1 MTTYLALPVGLH
13 SSTSERIGKPLHGT
27 IIDQVSTQRWR

>member
-1 MTTYLALPVGLH
+1 MTMYFGLPVGLQN
-13 SSTSERIGKPLHGT
+13 STSDFSGKPDHGT